1 MNINLLTITLFIKH
15 VVLYSCCKQT
25 EHIRQYERALLEQSA
40 VYALCICLKM
50 NTDIIQSAQHR
61 KCFSYTSTK
70 ASQYWCWKTPG
81 CWHSKVAVIT
91 RKILFIFLAHV
102 ENIFE
107 SSLRLLHFFLHC
119 HVVMLQRTKK
129 HRLKLIVQTFSCG
142 YTANLRFNNVQ
153 NQDVVPAGTNEFG
166 VRKVSGHF
174 NHLQGCL
181 Q

>member
-15 VVLYSCCKQT
+15 EENCDFHLFVVLYSCCKQT

-50 NTDIIQSAQHR
+50 NTDIIQSAQHG
-61 KCFSYTSTK
+61 KCFSFTSTK
-70 ASQYWCWKTPG
+70 ASQYWCWKIPG

-119 HVVMLQRTKK
+119 HVVMLQKTKNTPAETDCAK
-129 HRLKLIVQTFSCG
+129 LPLRLYCKPEV
-142 YTANLRFNNVQ
+142 
-153 NQDVVPAGTNEFG
+153 
-166 VRKVSGHF
+166 
-174 NHLQGCL
+174 
-181 Q
+181 